1 MSVVDWED
9 EPRDGPSRPV
19 RTQTD
24 MKKRSVT
31 LTTYP
36 CGAVVLEVITET
48 VPDVAPA
55 QPQRLVAASA

>member
-1 MSVVDWED
+1 
-9 EPRDGPSRPV
+9 
-19 RTQTD
+19 

-48 VPDVAPA
+48 IPDALPA
-55 QPQRLVAASA
+55 EQQLLVDTTA